1 LKEHESNREACLVLE
16 ESAPEQIEKL
26 MSVSEIHALIQL
38 LDDPDEGVYRHVRN
52 ELLSKGTS
60 ILPAV
65 LEHRAEKPK
74 CSIHESRLDE
84 IVDDLH
90 GDFVK
95 KGLREWFEAGAQN
108 IFEGAIWVH
117 KATYPLLNI
126 EEVKERYE
134 KLKREVWLELNDELT
149 ALEQVR
155 ILNHILFS
163 VESYSNSRS
172 GHPDP
177 QDALIGDVINLKK
190 GNPLGLGTLYLS
202 LARDLNLPI
211 HGVNLPNHFILC
223 YCDEHHIHNGSELSD
238 DNELPG
244 GILFYINP
252 FSEGTVIHPNDVSEF
267 LSHLDLPVDERHCG
281 PCAPIDI
288 IRRLIGNV
296 AYALERNGE
305 ISQAEK
311 MRSLLLFVESDAKQ
325 NVESASD
332 TDEEFEL

>member
-1 LKEHESNREACLVLE
+1 MFSFVKSV
-16 ESAPEQIEKL
+16 PEPIEIL

-60 ILPAV
+60 VLPAV
-65 LEHRAEKPK
+65 LEHRLEKSN

-90 GDFVK
+90 GDYVK
-95 KGLREWFEAGAQN
+95 KGLNKWFEDGAQN
-108 IFEGAIWVH
+108 ILEGAIWVH
-117 KATYPLLNI
+117 KAADPLLNI
-126 EEVKERYE
+126 ESVKEQYE

-163 VESYSNSRS
+163 IESFSNSRS
-172 GHPDP
+172 GHPEP
-177 QDALIGDVINLKK
+177 QDALVGEVMKLKK

-223 YCDEHHIHNGSELSD
+223 YCDEHHIHNGSEHSRD
-238 DNELPG
+238 TELPG

-252 FSEGTVIHPNDVSEF
+252 YSEGTVIHPNDVSEF

-311 MRSLLLFVESDAKQ
+311 MRELLLFVESDTKE
-325 NVESASD
+325 NVESAGE
-332 TDEEFEL
+332 TDESLDM